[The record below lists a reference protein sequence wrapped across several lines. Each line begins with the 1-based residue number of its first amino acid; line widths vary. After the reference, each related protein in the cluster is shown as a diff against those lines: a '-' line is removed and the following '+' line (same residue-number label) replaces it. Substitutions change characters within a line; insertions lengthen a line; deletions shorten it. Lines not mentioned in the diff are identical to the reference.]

1 MIKRI
6 FTILFS
12 FGLLA
17 LFTWTLYF
25 LFERSQTK
33 PIVYQTESPTISDI
47 IRKAVAS
54 GSIEPRNEVAI
65 KPRIS
70 GVVEKLYVE
79 AGQLVKQGSLI
90 AKIRIIPDAITLN
103 SAEARLDSA
112 KIGLDNARREFNR
125 RKKLLQ
131 QSLIAKAEYNE
142 YEMEYDLKH
151 KEVENAENNVQLIK
165 EGVSDRGDKI
175 SNEIK
180 ATVSGMVLDVP
191 VKEGVSVIETN
202 NFNEGTTIALIADMK
217 DLVFLGKVDESEVG
231 KISEGLDLEIK
242 IGAIE
247 NRVFKGK
254 LEFISPKGE
263 ENDGAIQFEIRAAIV
278 PEDNVLIRAGYSA
291 SGDIVLERR
300 DQVLSIQEQLLHF
313 EDDKVFVEIETAAE
327 TFEKRYIEV
336 GISDGINIEVVSGID
351 ESAKIKKPL

>member
-12 FGLLA
+12 LGLLA
-17 LFTWTLYF
+17 LFAWTLYF
-25 LFERSQTK
+25 LFERAQTK
-33 PIVYQTESPTISDI
+33 PIIYETESPTVIDI
-47 IRKAVAS
+47 VRKAVAS

-79 AGQLVKQGSLI
+79 AGQLVRQGALI
-90 AKIRIIPDAITLN
+90 SKIRIIPDAVTLN
-103 SAEARLDSA
+103 SAEASLDSA
-112 KIGLDNARREFNR
+112 KIGLDNAKREFDR

-131 QSLIAKAEYNE
+131 QSLISKAEYNE
-142 YEMEYDLKH
+142 HKMEYDLKR
-151 KEVENAENNVQLIK
+151 KEVENAESNVQLIK
-165 EGVSDRGDKI
+165 KGVSGKGDKI

-247 NRVFKGK
+247 NRIFKGK

-278 PEDNVLIRAGYSA
+278 PEDSVLIRAGYSA

-300 DQVLSIQEQLLHF
+300 DQVLSIQERLLHF
-313 EDDKVFVEIETAAE
+313 EEDKVFVEIEIAAE
-327 TFEKRYIEV
+327 KFEKRYIEV
-336 GISDGINIEVVSGID
+336 GISDGINIEVLSGID
-351 ESAKIKKPL
+351 ESTKIKKPL

>member
-12 FGLLA
+12 LGLLA
-17 LFTWTLYF
+17 LFAWTLYF
-25 LFERSQTK
+25 LFERAQTK
-33 PIVYQTESPTISDI
+33 PIVYETESPVILDI
-47 IRKAVAS
+47 VRKAVAS

-70 GVVEKLYVE
+70 GVVEELYVE
-79 AGQLVKQGSLI
+79 AGQLVKQGALI
-90 AKIRIIPDAITLN
+90 AKIRIIPDAVTLN
-103 SAEARLDSA
+103 SAEASLDSA
-112 KIGLDNARREFNR
+112 KIGLSNTKREFNR

-131 QSLIAKAEYNE
+131 QSLISKAEYNE
-142 YEMEYDLKH
+142 YEMAYDLKL
-151 KEVENAENNVQLIK
+151 KEVENAESNVQLIK
-165 EGVSDRGDKI
+165 EGVSGKGDKI

-202 NFNEGTTIALIADMK
+202 NFNEGTTIAFIANMN

-278 PEDNVLIRAGYSA
+278 PEDSVLIRAGYSA

-300 DQVLSIQEQLLHF
+300 DQVLSIQERLLHF
-313 EDDKVFVEIETAAE
+313 EDDKVSVEVEVAAGN
-327 TFEKRYIEV
+327 FEKRFIEV
-336 GISDGINIEVVSGID
+336 GISDGINIEVLSGID
-351 ESAKIKKPL
+351 ESTRIKKPL

>member
-6 FTILFS
+6 FTLLF
-12 FGLLA
+12 FMCLIA
-17 LFTWTLYF
+17 LFAWTLYF
-25 LFERSQTK
+25 LFERAQTK
-33 PIVYQTESPTISDI
+33 PIVYQTESPTIIDI
-47 IRKAVAS
+47 VRKAVAA

-79 AGQLVKQGSLI
+79 AGQLVKQGALI
-90 AKIRIIPDAITLN
+90 ARIRIIPDAVTLN

-125 RKKLLQ
+125 REKLLK
-131 QSLIAKAEYNE
+131 QSLISITEYNE
-142 YEMEYDLKH
+142 YEMEYDLKN

-165 EGVSDRGDKI
+165 RGVSGKGDKV

-180 ATVSGMVLDVP
+180 ATVSGMVLEVP

-202 NFNEGTTIALIADMK
+202 NFNEGTTIASIADMK

-247 NRVFKGK
+247 NRIFRGK

-278 PEDNVLIRAGYSA
+278 PEDDVLIRAGYSA

-300 DQVLSIQEQLLHF
+300 DQVLSIQERLLHF
-313 EDDKVFVEIETAAE
+313 ENDRIFVEVEIAAD
-327 TFEKRYIEV
+327 TFEKRPIEV
-336 GISDGINIEVVSGID
+336 GISDGINIQVLSGVD
-351 ESAKIKKPL
+351 ESTKIKKP

>member
-12 FGLLA
+12 LALLA
-17 LFTWTLYF
+17 LFAWTLYF
-25 LFERSQTK
+25 LFERAQAT
-33 PIVYQTESPTISDI
+33 PIVHQTELPTITDI
-47 IRKAVAS
+47 VRKAVAS

-70 GVVEKLYVE
+70 GVVDKLYVE
-79 AGQLVKQGSLI
+79 AGQLVKQGELI
-90 AKIRIIPDAITLN
+90 AKIRIIPDAVTLN
-103 SAEARLDSA
+103 SAEASLDSA
-112 KIGLDNARREFNR
+112 RIGLANAEREFNR
-125 RKKLLQ
+125 REKLLQ
-131 QSLIAKAEYNE
+131 QSLISKAEYNE
-142 YEMEYDLKH
+142 HKMTYDLKI
-151 KEVENAENNVQLIK
+151 KEVENAESNVQLIK
-165 EGVSDRGDKI
+165 EGVSGKGDKI

-231 KISEGLDLEIK
+231 KIKEGLDLEIK

-247 NRVFKGK
+247 NLTFKGK

-263 ENDGAIQFEIRAAIV
+263 ENDGAIQFEIRAAII
-278 PEDNVLIRAGYSA
+278 PEDSVLIRAGYSA

-300 DQVLSIQEQLLHF
+300 NQVLSIQERLLQF
-313 EDDKVFVEIETAAE
+313 EDDKVFVEVEVTIGN
-327 TFEKRYIEV
+327 FEKRYIEV
-336 GISDGINIEVVSGID
+336 GISDGINIEILSGID
-351 ESAKIKKPL
+351 ESTRIKMPL

>member
-6 FTILFS
+6 FTILFCL
-12 FGLLA
+12 GLLA
-17 LFTWTLYF
+17 LFVWTLYF
-25 LFERSQTK
+25 LFERAQKK
-33 PIVYQTESPTISDI
+33 PIVYETESPTTIDI
-47 IRKAVAS
+47 VRKAVAA

-79 AGQLVKQGSLI
+79 AGQLVKQGALI
-90 AKIRIIPDAITLN
+90 AKIRIIPDAVTLN

-112 KIGLDNARREFNR
+112 KIGLDNAKREYNR

-131 QSLIAKAEYNE
+131 KSLISKTEYNE
-142 YEMEYDLKH
+142 YEMEFDLKN

-165 EGVSDRGDKI
+165 KGVSGKGDKV

-180 ATVSGMVLDVP
+180 ATVSGMVLEVP

-217 DLVFLGKVDESEVG
+217 DLVFIGKVDESEVG
-231 KISEGLDLEIK
+231 KISEGLDLEVK

-247 NRVFKGK
+247 DRIFKGK

-278 PEDNVLIRAGYSA
+278 PENGILIRAGYSA

-300 DQVLSIQEQLLHF
+300 DQVLSIQERLLLF
-313 EDDKVFVEIETAAE
+313 EDEKIIVEIEVSSGK
-327 TFEKRYIEV
+327 FEKRVIEV
-336 GISDGINIEVVSGID
+336 GLSDGINIEVLSGID
-351 ESAKIKKPL
+351 ESVKIKKP

>member
-12 FGLLA
+12 LGLLA
-17 LFTWTLYF
+17 LFAWTLYF
-25 LFERSQTK
+25 LFERAQTK
-33 PIVYQTESPTISDI
+33 PIVYETESPVILDI
-47 IRKAVAS
+47 VRKAVAS

-70 GVVEKLYVE
+70 GVVEELYVE
-79 AGQLVKQGSLI
+79 AGQLVKQGALI
-90 AKIRIIPDAITLN
+90 AKIRIIPDAVTLN
-103 SAEARLDSA
+103 SAEASLDSA
-112 KIGLDNARREFNR
+112 KIGLSNTKREFIR

-131 QSLIAKAEYNE
+131 QSLISKAEYNE
-142 YEMEYDLKH
+142 YEMAYDLKL
-151 KEVENAENNVQLIK
+151 KEVENAESNVQLIK
-165 EGVSDRGDKI
+165 EGVSGKGDKI

-202 NFNEGTTIALIADMK
+202 NFNEGTTIAFIANMN

-278 PEDNVLIRAGYSA
+278 PEDSVLIRAGYSA

-300 DQVLSIQEQLLHF
+300 DQVLSIQERLLHF
-313 EDDKVFVEIETAAE
+313 EDDKVSVEVEVAAGN
-327 TFEKRYIEV
+327 FEKRFIEV
-336 GISDGINIEVVSGID
+336 GISDGINIEVLSGID
-351 ESAKIKKPL
+351 ESTRIKKPL

>member
-12 FGLLA
+12 LGLLA
-17 LFTWTLYF
+17 LFAWTLYF
-25 LFERSQTK
+25 LFERAQTK
-33 PIVYQTESPTISDI
+33 PIVYETESPIILDI
-47 IRKAVAS
+47 VRKAVAS

-79 AGQLVKQGSLI
+79 AGQLVKKGALI
-90 AKIRIIPDAITLN
+90 AKIRIIPDAVTLN
-103 SAEARLDSA
+103 SAEASLDSA
-112 KIGLDNARREFNR
+112 KIGLNNAKREFNR

-131 QSLIAKAEYNE
+131 QSLIPKAEYNK
-142 YEMEYDLKH
+142 YEMEYDLKR
-151 KEVENAENNVQLIK
+151 KEVENAESNVQLIK
-165 EGVSDRGDKI
+165 EGVSGKGDKI

-202 NFNEGTTIALIADMK
+202 NFNEGTTIAFIANMK

-247 NRVFKGK
+247 NHVFKGK

-278 PEDNVLIRAGYSA
+278 PDDSVLIRAGYSA

-300 DQVLSIQEQLLHF
+300 DQVLSIQERLLHF
-313 EDDKVFVEIETAAE
+313 EEDRIFVEVEVADGK
-327 TFEKRYIEV
+327 FEKRTIEV
-336 GISDGINIEVVSGID
+336 GISDGINIEVLSGID
-351 ESAKIKKPL
+351 ESTKIKKPL

>member
-6 FTILFS
+6 FTFLFGI
-12 FGLLA
+12 GLLV
-17 LFTWTLYF
+17 LFAWTLYF

-33 PIVYQTESPTISDI
+33 PVVYETESPSVIDI
-47 IRKAVAS
+47 VKKAVAA

-79 AGQLVKQGSLI
+79 AGQLVKQGALI
-90 AKIRIIPDAITLN
+90 AKIRIIPDAVTLN

-112 KIGLDNARREFNR
+112 KIGLDNAQIEFNR

-131 QSLIAKAEYNE
+131 KSLISKAEYNE
-142 YEMEYDLKH
+142 RKMEYDLKA
-151 KEVENAENNVQLIK
+151 KEVENAQNNVQLIK
-165 EGVSDRGDKI
+165 KGVSGKGDKV

-180 ATVSGMVLDVP
+180 ATVSGMVLEVP

-217 DLVFLGKVDESEVG
+217 DLVFIGKVDESEVG

-247 NRVFKGK
+247 DRVFKGK

-263 ENDGAIQFEIRAAIV
+263 ENDGAIQFEIRAAIG
-278 PEDNVLIRAGYSA
+278 PEAGVLIRAGYSA

-300 DQVLSIQEQLLHF
+300 DQALSIKERLLNF
-313 EDDKVFVEIETAAE
+313 EDDEIFVEIEIAAGQ
-327 TFEKRYIEV
+327 FEKRIIKV
-336 GISDGINIEVVSGID
+336 GISDGINIEVLSGID
-351 ESAKIKKPL
+351 ETARIKKPF

>member
-6 FTILFS
+6 FTTLFS
-12 FGLLA
+12 LGLLA
-17 LFTWTLYF
+17 LFAWTLYF
-25 LFERSQTK
+25 LFERAQTK
-33 PIVYQTESPTISDI
+33 PVVFETESPTISDI
-47 IRKAVAS
+47 VRKAVAS

-70 GVVEKLYVE
+70 GVVDKLYVE
-79 AGQLVKQGSLI
+79 AGQLVKQGELI
-90 AKIRIIPDAITLN
+90 AKIRLIPDAVTLN
-103 SAEARLDSA
+103 SAEASLDSA
-112 KIGLDNARREFNR
+112 NIGLANANREFNR

-131 QSLIAKAEYNE
+131 QSLISKAEYNE
-142 YEMEYDLKH
+142 FKMEYDLKL
-151 KEVENAENNVQLIK
+151 KEVENAESNVQLIK
-165 EGVSDRGDKI
+165 EGVSGKGDKI

-202 NFNEGTTIALIADMK
+202 NFNEGTTIAYIANMQ

-247 NRVFKGK
+247 DRIFKGK

-263 ENDGAIQFEIRAAIV
+263 EKDGAIQFKIRAAIV
-278 PEDNVLIRAGYSA
+278 PEDSVLIRAGYSA

-300 DQVLSIQEQLLHF
+300 DQVLSIQERLLHF
-313 EDDKVFVEIETAAE
+313 EDDKIYVEVEVTSGN
-327 TFEKRYIEV
+327 FEKRYIEV
-336 GISDGINIEVVSGID
+336 GISDGINIEVLSGID
-351 ESAKIKKPL
+351 ESTKIKRPL

>member
-12 FGLLA
+12 LGLLA
-17 LFTWTLYF
+17 LFAWTLYF
-25 LFERSQTK
+25 LFERTQTK
-33 PIVYQTESPTISDI
+33 PIVYQTESPMISNI
-47 IRKAVAS
+47 VRKAVAS

-79 AGQLVKQGSLI
+79 AGQLVKQGELI
-90 AKIRIIPDAITLN
+90 AKIRIIPDAVTLN
-103 SAEARLDSA
+103 SAEASLDSA
-112 KIGLDNARREFNR
+112 KIGLDNAKREFNR

-131 QSLIAKAEYNE
+131 QSLISKAEYNE
-142 YEMEYDLKH
+142 YQMTYELKL
-151 KEVENAENNVQLIK
+151 KEVENARSNVQLIK
-165 EGVSDRGDKI
+165 EGVSGKGDKI

-247 NRVFKGK
+247 NRIFKGK

-263 ENDGAIQFEIRAAIV
+263 ENDGAIQFEIRAAII
-278 PEDNVLIRAGYSA
+278 PEDSVLIRAGYSA
-291 SGDIVLERR
+291 SGDIVLERH
-300 DQVLSIQEQLLHF
+300 DQVLSIQERLLHF
-313 EDDKVFVEIETAAE
+313 EDDKVFVEIEIAAE
-327 TFEKRYIEV
+327 KFEKRYIEV
-336 GISDGINIEVVSGID
+336 GISDGINIEVLSGID
-351 ESAKIKKPL
+351 KSTRIKKP

>member
-6 FTILFS
+6 FITLFGL
-12 FGLLA
+12 GLLA
-17 LFTWTLYF
+17 LFVWTLYF
-25 LFERSQTK
+25 LFERSQTR
-33 PIVYQTESPTISDI
+33 PVVYETESPKLTDI
-47 IRKAVAS
+47 VRKAVAA

-70 GVVEKLYVE
+70 GVVDKLYVE
-79 AGQLVKQGSLI
+79 AGQLIEQGALI
-90 AKIRIIPDAITLN
+90 AKIRIIPDAVTLN

-112 KIGLDNARREFNR
+112 KISLDNAKREYNR
-125 RKKLLQ
+125 RKTLLQ
-131 QSLIAKAEYNE
+131 QSLISNAEYNE
-142 YEMEYDLKH
+142 HKMEYDLKR
-151 KEVENAENNVQLIK
+151 KEVENAENNVELIK
-165 EGVSDRGDKI
+165 KGVSGKGDKI

-247 NRVFKGK
+247 NRVFEGK

-263 ENDGAIQFEIRAAIV
+263 ENDGAIQFEIRAAII
-278 PEDNVLIRAGYSA
+278 PENGVLIRAGYSA

-300 DQVLSIQEQLLHF
+300 DQVLSIQERLLHF
-313 EDDKVFVEIETAAE
+313 EDDKVFVEIET
-327 TFEKRYIEV
+327 TTGKFENRYIEV
-336 GISDGINIEVVSGID
+336 GISDGINIEVLSGID
-351 ESAKIKKPL
+351 ESVKIKKPL